1 MRETLAIIEDE
12 ADRLGLLIQDLLT
25 TSKLHV
31 ERQIAL
37 DIGDVWLPE
46 LVNRVV
52 ERFKTQTEQHHF
64 TVRFAP
70 GFPSI
75 HGDEMRLRQLIE
87 NLIGNAIK
95 YSPASGTVD
104 ISGRFDEDWIEIEI
118 RDEGIGI
125 SQTDQ
130 ARIFERFYR
139 AEGSLRRST
148 QGTGLGLYLAKAIVD
163 AHHGVIDV
171 ESKLGE
177 GSTFFVR
184 LPRNLTL

>member
-1 MRETLAIIEDE
+1 M
-12 ADRLGLLIQDLLT
+12 
-25 TSKLHV
+25 
-31 ERQIAL
+31 
-37 DIGDVWLPE
+37 
-46 LVNRVV
+46 
-52 ERFKTQTEQHHF
+52 
-64 TVRFAP
+64 
-70 GFPSI
+70 
-75 HGDEMRLRQLIE
+75 
-87 NLIGNAIK
+87 
-95 YSPASGTVD
+95 D